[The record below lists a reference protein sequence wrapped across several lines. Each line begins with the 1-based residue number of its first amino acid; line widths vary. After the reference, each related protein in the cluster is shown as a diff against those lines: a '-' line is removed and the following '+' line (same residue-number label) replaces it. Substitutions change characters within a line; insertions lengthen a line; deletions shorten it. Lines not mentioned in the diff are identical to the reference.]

1 MSLADSIS
9 DVGSKAT
16 RRWLSFDPVL
26 AITTLILIV
35 FGLMSVLSVEKSLFT
50 KQALLLG
57 IGFVP
62 FMIAFTIPPAIWQ
75 RLSWLLY
82 MINVGMLLLV
92 MFMGNSKGGAQRW
105 IDIGPI
111 GFQPSEMSKFLTVL
125 TVTTFFVHRGDDL
138 RSFSTLLLSLLHV
151 IPVVLLIA
159 IQPHY
164 AAAASVLVGWIAVAV
179 VVRVNWKHMAILFVA
194 MSVLLGGY
202 SAVSGKSL
210 LRGYHMDRIGALFT
224 GIKTGKKDT
233 QGQDF
238 QVNRGLISIGIGGT
252 SGQGY
257 LQGEFKG
264 AAFVPEQENDLIFSV
279 IGQEWGFAGSIFL
292 LTLYLVFFLRGWQL
306 CLKMEDLW
314 SRSVCLALLAV
325 MAFHWTVNMAMNL
338 GIGPVIGLWLP
349 FISYGGTALWV
360 CLMMVGLIL
369 NLNSIQSEE
378 QFSRGAPKAWMR

>member
-1 MSLADSIS
+1 
-9 DVGSKAT
+9 
-16 RRWLSFDPVL
+16 
-26 AITTLILIV
+26 
-35 FGLMSVLSVEKSLFT
+35 MSVLSVEKSLFT

-164 AAAASVLVGWIAVAV
+164 AAAASVLVGWIAVAI
-179 VVRVNWKHMAILFVA
+179 VVRVNC
-194 MSVLLGGY
+194 
-202 SAVSGKSL
+202 
-210 LRGYHMDRIGALFT
+210 GA
-224 GIKTGKKDT
+224 
-233 QGQDF
+233 
-238 QVNRGLISIGIGGT
+238 